1 MPLGAP
7 APSATSITT
16 TAAANNAAATKT
28 ALLVAHDRV
37 LMATAAFEKTH
48 AGCHEEERRRLCL
61 PAPAAPPCASMT
73 VIAQSLCFTVTYS
86 LIGRCLIYL
95 S

>member
-61 PAPAAPPCASMT
+61 PAPAAPPCTSMT
-73 VIAQSLCFTVTYS
+73 VIVAHSLCFAIT
-86 LIGRCLIYL
+86 LQLGRCLIYL